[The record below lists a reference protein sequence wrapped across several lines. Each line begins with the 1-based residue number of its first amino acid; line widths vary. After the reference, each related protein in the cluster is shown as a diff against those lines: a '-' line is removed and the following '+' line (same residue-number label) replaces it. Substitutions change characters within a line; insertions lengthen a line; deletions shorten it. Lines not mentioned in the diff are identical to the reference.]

1 MFVRMTGLLPFPA
14 VPQNNTSSSTIVQLS
29 LYLVVL
35 AIIVV
40 LFSMS
45 ERDLGRSN
53 HALTSVA
60 EGFDLVHLKIQ
71 GNVQEPTQELKQ
83 LVHLAREISLLLDL
97 ELETA
102 ASEIRNTDKFS
113 IELDPQRFFVR
124 NTSAFRHEADENLR
138 QISALLVDLPLAR
151 RPVVRLAF
159 GVPSKKT
166 LQDEAMTEGTRWAL
180 AVAERLISY
189 GIAAG
194 DVQIGFDAG
203 SANGLTMT
211 LLAKQ
216 NSLGAS

>member
-1 MFVRMTGLLPFPA
+1 MTGLLPFPA
-14 VPQNNTSSSTIVQLS
+14 VPQNNTSSSAIVQLS

-53 HALTSVA
+53 RALNSVA
-60 EGFDLVHLKIQ
+60 EGFDIVHLKIQ
-71 GNVQEPTQELKQ
+71 GNVQEPTQEHKRLD
-83 LVHLAREISLLLDL
+83 HLAREISLLLDL

-102 ASEIRNTDKFS
+102 ASEIRATDKFS
-113 IELDPQRFFVR
+113 IELDPHWFFVR
-124 NTSAFRHEADENLR
+124 NTTAFRHEADEVLR
-138 QISALLVDLPLAR
+138 QISSLFADMPAAQ

-159 GVPSKKT
+159 GIPSKRA
-166 LQDEAMTEGTRWAL
+166 LQEEAMTEGSRWTF

-189 GIAAG
+189 GVGVG
-194 DVQIGFDAG
+194 DLQMGFDAG

-216 NSLGAS
+216 KQTGAS

>member
-1 MFVRMTGLLPFPA
+1 MTGLLPFSA
-14 VPQNNTSSSTIVQLS
+14 VPQNNTSSSAIVQLS

-45 ERDLGRSN
+45 ERDLARSDR
-53 HALTSVA
+53 ALSSVA
-60 EGFDLVHLKIQ
+60 EGFDIVHLRTQDNLEETLEEHKSL
-71 GNVQEPTQELKQ
+71 VQ
-83 LVHLAREISLLLDL
+83 LASEISLLLDL
-97 ELETA
+97 QLETV
-102 ASEIRNTDKFS
+102 ASEIRPADKFT

-124 NTSAFRHEADENLR
+124 NTSAFRHEADEDLR
-138 QISALLVDLPLAR
+138 QISALLVDLPVAR
-151 RPVVRLAF
+151 RPVMRLAF
-159 GVPSKKT
+159 GVPSSKT

-189 GIAAG
+189 GVAAP

-203 SANGLTMT
+203 SASGLTMT